1 MRRRGR
7 LTAALAAGAAMLAV
21 PAFAAEAE
29 KQVPA
34 AFRTC
39 VDKFAASMHGRP
51 NPPTF
56 ACTARYMA
64 SLPQGLG
71 GTAVEL
77 KVRSQAIEAAD
88 LYLEQELLPAI
99 EQRLK
104 RDVDSRG
111 DYRMGQVRL
120 LEAATGAAR
129 LYDATFCDWVEDAIG
144 PGTYRAIAASD
155 CRIRNR
161 DRLIA
166 DFLWARQEI
175 TQGVE

>member
-1 MRRRGR
+1 M
-7 LTAALAAGAAMLAV
+7 LGAAPAAAV
-21 PAFAAEAE
+21 EPE

-34 AFRTC
+34 PFRTC
-39 VDKFAASMHGRP
+39 VRSFVAAMADSP
-51 NPPTF
+51 NPPPF
-56 ACTARYMA
+56 ACTARYMT

-88 LYLEQELLPAI
+88 LYLEQELLPAL
-99 EQRLK
+99 EQGLK
-104 RDVDSRG
+104 REVDSRG

-129 LYDATFCDWVEDAIG
+129 LYDATFCDWVEDAVG
-144 PGTYRAIAASD
+144 PGTYRAVAASD

-166 DFLWARQEI
+166 DLLWARQEI